1 MTPED
6 LTPQETDPETELPI
20 ELLPV
25 EIVPV
30 ETELAL
36 KSAHAASL
44 TDADLAEILAELGD
58 VQAELNYRQA
68 QDVLRDLVS
77 GLDLSAR
84 ERAGLEVELT
94 SLERMLDK
102 LERQVIQIA
111 VFGMVG
117 RGKSSLLNALLGQEI
132 FETGPTHGVTQTV
145 QSADWSVT
153 REAVDGASDILR
165 VALPGS
171 GHSSI
176 ELIDTPG
183 IDEVDGETRELLA
196 RELAKQADLIL
207 FVIAGDI
214 TNIEFQALSELRQ
227 ASKPIL
233 LVFNK
238 IDQYPQADRQA
249 IYEKIR
255 DERVRELLSPD
266 EIVMAAASPLIAQAV
281 RRPDGQISAQLSRAD
296 AQVSEL
302 KLRILE
308 ILHREGKSL
317 VALNT
322 MLYADDIN
330 EQVVQRKMAIRDRS
344 ADQIIWNTVMTKAVA
359 IALNPVTVL
368 DIFTSAIIDGTMIYT
383 LSRLYGI
390 TMTQQGA
397 VELLQKILIS
407 MGSVTATELLGILGL
422 GSLKGFLG
430 LSAPA
435 TGGASLLPYMP
446 ISLTQASIGGV
457 ASYSIGQ
464 VAKTY
469 LANGATW
476 GPDGPKAVVDR
487 ILASLDEASIMSRIK
502 DELRAKLEG
511 QRWSER

>member
-1 MTPED
+1 
-6 LTPQETDPETELPI
+6 
-20 ELLPV
+20 
-25 EIVPV
+25 
-30 ETELAL
+30 
-36 KSAHAASL
+36 
-44 TDADLAEILAELGD
+44 
-58 VQAELNYRQA
+58 
-68 QDVLRDLVS
+68 
-77 GLDLSAR
+77 
-84 ERAGLEVELT
+84 
-94 SLERMLDK
+94 
-102 LERQVIQIA
+102 
-111 VFGMVG
+111 
-117 RGKSSLLNALLGQEI
+117 
-132 FETGPTHGVTQTV
+132 
-145 QSADWSVT
+145 
-153 REAVDGASDILR
+153 
-165 VALPGS
+165 
-171 GHSSI
+171 
-176 ELIDTPG
+176 
-183 IDEVDGETRELLA
+183 
-196 RELAKQADLIL
+196 
-207 FVIAGDI
+207 
-214 TNIEFQALSELRQ
+214 
-227 ASKPIL
+227 
-233 LVFNK
+233 
-238 IDQYPQADRQA
+238 
-249 IYEKIR
+249 
-255 DERVRELLSPD
+255 
-266 EIVMAAASPLIAQAV
+266 
-281 RRPDGQISAQLSRAD
+281 
-296 AQVSEL
+296 L

-383 LSRLYGI
+383 MSRLYGI

-435 TGGASLLPYMP
+435 TGGASLLPYMA